1 MYYSEKMKSGKY
13 CLRVCTNTTQ
23 PKSQL
28 AISHLNPVF
37 SCPPKQL
44 LFATLRLKYAWT
56 VVFLLLFFPSSFQ
69 NMPHIIYKHW
79 KEPTQEEKKNIYILK
94 IIKLFHSQV
103 FRIKAPRKIF
113 VSLLKMAVW
122 DLHLCVLPSS
132 TISSTVQYWLYGFE
146 PYFSLWSH

>member
-1 MYYSEKMKSGKY
+1 MIQRN
-13 CLRVCTNTTQ
+13 LNRN
-23 PKSQL
+23 SQYWN
-28 AISHLNPVF
+28 SHWNPVF
-37 SCPPKQL
+37 SCSPKQL
-44 LFATLRLKYAWT
+44 LFATLRLKYTWT
-56 VVFLLLFFPSSFQ
+56 VSYHFVFLLFFPSSFQ
-69 NMPHIIYKHW
+69 NISHIIYKRW

-94 IIKLFHSQV
+94 IIKLSHSQV